1 MPQVDD
7 DYRKKASLARFKQN
21 ASKREQGR
29 ISKAPKE
36 PNIPASMMPYQAKAT
51 PISKNAARMG
61 LVVDGPLPVDPSGAV
76 GIGSTAGRI
85 ATPLIGRIAGPTMQ
99 RALGVA
105 DTEGKQIAGGI
116 LSDAAAQGV
125 RFNQS
130 SVARGGKA
138 AQEELFNFMSELERI
153 GVKPATANKLLRGF
167 SRYVDDPVEGIAE
180 LGGNVG
186 RSAASGMDAKEAL
199 VKRLLGRLGNAAED
213 SFF

>member
-7 DYRKKASLARFKQN
+7 EYRKRAKLARFKQVSRN
-21 ASKREQGR
+21 
-29 ISKAPKE
+29 
-36 PNIPASMMPYQAKAT
+36 
-51 PISKNAARMG
+51 
-61 LVVDGPLPVDPSGAV
+61 LPVDPSGMV
-76 GIGSTAGRI
+76 GGVARVGAKI

-105 DTEGKQIAGGI
+105 EAEGKQIAGGI

-138 AQEELFNFMSELERI
+138 AQEELFNFISELERM
-153 GVKPATANKLLRGF
+153 GVKPATANRLLRGF
-167 SRYVDDPVEGIAE
+167 SKYVDDPVEGIAE
-180 LGGNVG
+180 MGGDVG
-186 RSAASGMDAKEAL
+186 RSVTKGMSAKEAL
-199 VKRLLGRLGNAAED
+199 VNRLLGRLGNAAED

>member
-7 DYRKKASLARFKQN
+7 EYRKKARLARFKQVSRN
-21 ASKREQGR
+21 
-29 ISKAPKE
+29 
-36 PNIPASMMPYQAKAT
+36 
-51 PISKNAARMG
+51 
-61 LVVDGPLPVDPSGAV
+61 LPVDPSGMV
-76 GIGSTAGRI
+76 GGIARVGANI

-99 RALGVA
+99 RALSVA
-105 DTEGKQIAGGI
+105 EAEGRQVAGGI
-116 LSDAAAQGV
+116 LSDAAAQGTK
-125 RFNQS
+125 FSQS

-138 AQEELFNFMSELERI
+138 AQEELFNFMSELERM
-153 GVKPATANKLLRGF
+153 GVKPATANKFLRGF

-186 RSAASGMDAKEAL
+186 RSAAGGMSAKEAL

>member
-7 DYRKKASLARFKQN
+7 QYRKRASLARFKQRANKRTPEN
-21 ASKREQGR
+21 AMLGAAGVAKIG
-29 ISKAPKE
+29 A
-36 PNIPASMMPYQAKAT
+36 NIAS
-51 PISKNAARMG
+51 
-61 LVVDGPLPVDPSGAV
+61 
-76 GIGSTAGRI
+76 
-85 ATPLIGRIAGPTMQ
+85 PLISRIAGPTMQ
-99 RALGVA
+99 RALSVA
-105 DTEGKQIAGGI
+105 EAEGRQVAGGI
-116 LSDAAAQGV
+116 LSDAAAQGTK
-125 RFNQS
+125 FSQS